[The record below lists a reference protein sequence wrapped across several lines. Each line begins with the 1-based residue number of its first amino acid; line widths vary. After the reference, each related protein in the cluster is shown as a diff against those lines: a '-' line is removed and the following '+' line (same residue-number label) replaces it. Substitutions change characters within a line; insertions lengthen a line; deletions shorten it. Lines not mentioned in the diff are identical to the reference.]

1 MEKNKMEKTQFQN
14 IAIELKTREELR
26 SIAKKTGK
34 KFYVIVAEALAQYKK
49 NLT

>member
-1 MEKNKMEKTQFQN
+1 VSPGSCPTGNAHPDGCN
-14 IAIELKTREELR
+14 DICSAR